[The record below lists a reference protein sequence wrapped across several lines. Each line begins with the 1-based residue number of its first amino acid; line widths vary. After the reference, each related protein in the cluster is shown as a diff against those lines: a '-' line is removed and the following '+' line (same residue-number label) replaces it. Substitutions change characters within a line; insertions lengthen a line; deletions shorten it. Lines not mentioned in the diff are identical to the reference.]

1 MVGTGRAGQQAG
13 KQQAGQQQVGQEQI
27 VTARRIATMSPD
39 AAGDPQAFATR
50 GEWITASGTLDEM
63 RAEFPNA
70 PVRDFGGATIVPG
83 FNDAHQHPTV
93 CAEQSLQVDL
103 SPSRIAST
111 ADLVAA
117 LRERAASTPAGQWI
131 VGCGYDHFR
140 SNGGVELTREPLDEA
155 LPDHPVLVVNV
166 TLHAGV
172 LNAKALE
179 LAGIDGTTEPPPG
192 GEHGHDAAGR
202 PNGVVHDQALYD
214 LAFPAFTRRETV
226 VPQPGPDELTDAF
239 CAYARGLHRAGITS
253 VGDALVGPQSWDLLR
268 RVEAAGRLDLRVTAL
283 VAHEH
288 FDRFQPAGPAAGPL
302 DRLRIGGVK
311 AFADGAVN
319 GGTCLVEQPIE
330 GTDSHGLARVSAA
343 ELDEIV
349 RGVHDAGWRVC
360 VHANGDRAIRRV
372 VDSVEKAQADNPRP
386 GVRHRVE
393 HCSIVDDDLL
403 VRMREQG
410 MISVP
415 FANYVATHG
424 DKLRSYYGPQRVE
437 RMFAHRALLD
447 AGVAVAGSSDFPCGP
462 YEPLHAL
469 QSCVT
474 RRAPDGQ
481 LFGPSQR
488 ITAEEA
494 LALYTTGSA
503 HASGEED
510 TKGQLVPGQLA
521 DFAVLGEDPRTAD
534 PERLA
539 DIAVLATW
547 VGAEEVYAA

>member
-1 MVGTGRAGQQAG
+1 VVETGAEHAGAEHAG
-13 KQQAGQQQVGQEQI
+13 AEQI
-27 VTARRIATMSPD
+27 VTARRIASMDPD

-50 GEWITASGTLDEM
+50 GEWIVASGDLDEL
-63 RAEFPNA
+63 RAQFPDA
-70 PVRDFGGATIVPG
+70 QVRDFGSAAVVPG

-103 SPSRIAST
+103 SPARIAST

-117 LRERAASTPAGQWI
+117 LRERAEVTPAGQWI

-140 SNGGVELTREPLDEA
+140 SNGGRELTREPLDEA
-155 LPDHPVLVVNV
+155 FPDHPVLVVNV

-172 LNAKALE
+172 LNARALE
-179 LAGIDGTTEPPPG
+179 LAGIDENSEPPSG

-202 PNGVVHDQALYD
+202 PNGIVHDQALYD

-226 VPQPGPDELTDAF
+226 VPQPGLDELTDAF
-239 CAYARGLHRAGITS
+239 CAYARGLHAAGITS
-253 VGDALVGPQSWDLLR
+253 VGDALVGPQSWELLR
-268 RVEAAGRLDLRVTAL
+268 RVEQQGRLDLRVTAL
-283 VAHEH
+283 VAHEY
-288 FDRFQPAGPAAGPL
+288 FDRFRPAGPEPGPL
-302 DRLRIGGVK
+302 DRLRLGGVK

-330 GTDSHGLARVSAA
+330 GTDSHGLARVSA
-343 ELDEIV
+343 ERMDEIV
-349 RGVHDAGWRVC
+349 REVHDAGWRVC

-372 VDSVEKAQADNPRP
+372 VDSVEKARAANPRP

-393 HCSIVDDDLL
+393 HCSIIDDDLL
-403 VRMREQG
+403 VRMRNQG

-424 DKLRSYYGPQRVE
+424 DKLRSYYGPKRIE

-462 YEPLHAL
+462 YEPLHAFR
-469 QSCVT
+469 SCVT
-474 RRAPDGQ
+474 RRAPDGE

-488 ITAEEA
+488 ITATEA

-503 HASGEED
+503 YASGEEA
-510 TKGQLVPGQLA
+510 TKGQLVPGHLA
-521 DFAVLGEDPRTAD
+521 DFAVLAEDPRTAD
-534 PERLA
+534 PERLSE
-539 DIAVLATW
+539 IPVLATW
-547 VGAEEVYAA
+547 VGAEEVFRA